1 MLCAL
6 CFAFCVLCV
15 LCFVFCVLCFLIC
28 FCFFCFFVKWY
39 FLKVK
44 SVKTHHGLQ
53 ISIFFFFFRKSIEE
67 KNSKMVDNLHPT
79 EEGEAGEEPHGA
91 PDDA

>member
-1 MLCAL
+1 MY
-6 CFAFCVLCV
+6 
-15 LCFVFCVLCFLIC
+15 LI
-28 FCFFCFFVKWY
+28 FCFFVKWY

-91 PDDA
+91 PDDAQGGLAESLKVPTEFQGQK